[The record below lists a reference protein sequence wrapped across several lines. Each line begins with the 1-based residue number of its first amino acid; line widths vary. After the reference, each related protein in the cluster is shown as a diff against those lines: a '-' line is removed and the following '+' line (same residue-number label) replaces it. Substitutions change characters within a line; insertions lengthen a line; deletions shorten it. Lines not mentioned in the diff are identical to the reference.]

1 MRITMIGSGNV
12 STHLAAAL
20 KNAGHRIIQVF
31 SPNIGHASL
40 LAYHVGAGATD
51 DISTINAETDLY
63 IIAVKDDAIANV
75 AKQLAVHQ
83 RLIVHTSGATSL
95 GTLSE
100 ITPNA
105 GVFYPLQTFSKE
117 KELDFRSVPLC
128 IEGADEAITKHLIE
142 IGQTISNNIYRV
154 DSAQRKILHLS
165 AVFACNFPNYLYYVA
180 QKLLAENGLDFNLLR
195 PLIMETAEKVQQ
207 QFPAAVQTG
216 PAVRNDVQTMAAHE
230 QLLEGDVFLQNLY
243 RLLNKGVMKME
254 KKLNISL
261 SNFVTF
267 APMNVYNIKINFEEK
282 DHESV
287 ILPIAEGESVL
298 DVCLENGIELQ
309 HNCGGVCGCSTC
321 HIYVNKGMDNVQE
334 ISDKEEDFI
343 DRAINP
349 RITSRLGCQCVMIGG
364 DIEVTLP
371 DQSQFMGH

>member
-40 LAYHVGAGATD
+40 LAYHVGAEATD
-51 DISTINAETDLY
+51 NINSINAETDLF
-63 IIAVKDDAIANV
+63 IIATKDDVIAGI

-95 GTLSE
+95 EVIGEVTN
-100 ITPNA
+100 NA

-128 IEGADEAITKHLIE
+128 IEGVSEAITKNLIE
-142 IGQTISNNIYRV
+142 LGQTISNNIYRV

-180 QKLLAENGLDFNLLR
+180 QSLLAKHELDFNLLK
-195 PLIMETAEKVQQ
+195 PLIMETAEKVQE
-207 QFPAAVQTG
+207 QFPVAVQTG

-230 QLLEGDVFLQNLY
+230 QLLDGDVFLQNLY
-243 RLLNKGVMKME
+243 RLLSEGVMKME
-254 KKLNISL
+254 KN
-261 SNFVTF
+261 
-267 APMNVYNIKINFEEK
+267 
-282 DHESV
+282 
-287 ILPIAEGESVL
+287 
-298 DVCLENGIELQ
+298 
-309 HNCGGVCGCSTC
+309 
-321 HIYVNKGMDNVQE
+321 
-334 ISDKEEDFI
+334 
-343 DRAINP
+343 
-349 RITSRLGCQCVMIGG
+349 
-364 DIEVTLP
+364 
-371 DQSQFMGH
+371 